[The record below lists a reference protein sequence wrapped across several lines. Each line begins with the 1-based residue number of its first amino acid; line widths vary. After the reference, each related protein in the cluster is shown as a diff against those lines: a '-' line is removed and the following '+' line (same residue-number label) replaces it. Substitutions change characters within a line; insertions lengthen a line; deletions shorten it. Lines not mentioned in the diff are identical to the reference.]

1 MASSVQ
7 VERPPQPERG
17 GSRRQR
23 GEPNRSAPALLTIVG
38 VVVVVLV
45 IGVGWLTGLF
55 GDAFWWITNSSP
67 PSLVL
72 AGPPSIV
79 RGPVTIGSQVG
90 PRAKIVAAQ
99 VDDRPLSVEQGLVV
113 DTATLPDGVHR
124 VRVTAQDSSWRHNE
138 QQAEVQIRSDNTA
151 PKLTLTPDPPTAQ
164 QGHTWLLRV
173 QTDEQATIRVTLDGK
188 PLDLQGADG
197 FGWLILGIGPD
208 DEPKPHDVVVTG
220 VDQAGNATE
229 QRLSVPIG
237 KTQWTQDTVQ
247 VGPELMPLLAPQ
259 VRSDEDAQLAK
270 TYAGFSPERLWN
282 GKFIMPTQGQIVT
295 QFGEVRSYNGGPFE
309 GHHAGADIAAPMG
322 QAVRAPARARVA
334 LIDKVKLR
342 GNVVILDHGQ
352 GVYTTYGHLS
362 AVNVKVGDEVQAGQV
377 FANVGTTG
385 LSEGPHLH
393 WELWVRGANVD
404 PLDWVKRSYP

>member
-1 MASSVQ
+1 
-7 VERPPQPERG
+7 
-17 GSRRQR
+17 
-23 GEPNRSAPALLTIVG
+23 LLTIVG

-45 IGVGWLTGLF
+45 LGAGWLTGLF
-55 GDAFWWITNSSP
+55 GEAYWWLTNTTP
-67 PSLVL
+67 PTLVL
-72 AGPPSIV
+72 AGPPAVV
-79 RGPVTIGSQVG
+79 RGPITIGSQVG
-90 PRAKIVAAQ
+90 PRARIVDAQ
-99 VDDRPLSVEQGLVV
+99 VDDRPLDVEQGLVV
-113 DTATLPDGVHR
+113 DTAALPDGVHR
-124 VRVTAQDSSWRHNE
+124 VRVTAQDSSWRHNQ

-151 PKLTLTPDPPTAQ
+151 PKLTLTPDPATAQ

-173 QTDEQATIRVTLDGK
+173 QTDEQATVRVTLDGK

-208 DEPKPHDVVVTG
+208 DEPKTREIVVSG
-220 VDQAGNATE
+220 IDQAGNASE
-229 QRLSVPIG
+229 QRLSLPIA

-247 VGPELMPLLAPQ
+247 VGPDLMPLLAPQ

-282 GKFIMPTQGQIVT
+282 GKFVMPTPGQIMT

-309 GHHAGADIAAPMG
+309 GHHGGADIAAPMG

-362 AVNVKVGDEVQAGQV
+362 AVNVKVGDEVEAGQV